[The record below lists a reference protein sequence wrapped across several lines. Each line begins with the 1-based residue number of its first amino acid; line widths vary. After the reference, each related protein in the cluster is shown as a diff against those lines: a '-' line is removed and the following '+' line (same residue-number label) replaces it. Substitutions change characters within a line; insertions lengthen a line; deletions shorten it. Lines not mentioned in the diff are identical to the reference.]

1 MRVVGFDRAK
11 RFSKIART
19 RRRTGRKG
27 IDMEADDVGPRLR
40 SAAIVLAAWL
50 AAVGSASA
58 QKIPG
63 YPEDVNALDPRE
75 TAMLPKFCAYT
86 QRFRTIVPGGDNPT
100 ALSEWEAV
108 FGAEIFHHM
117 HHYCLGLM
125 KTNRAVLLSRDPAV
139 RRFYLGDSIIEF
151 DYVINRAAP
160 DFVLLPEILTKK
172 AQNLVLLGKGP
183 AAVLEFLRAIETK
196 KDYWPPYAYLS
207 DYYVETGDR
216 KKATEVL
223 KEGLSQVPSSSA
235 LQRRLD
241 EIGQTKR
248 KP

>member
-1 MRVVGFDRAK
+1 MNPDH
-11 RFSKIART
+11 I
-19 RRRTGRKG
+19 
-27 IDMEADDVGPRLR
+27 GPRLR
-40 SAAIVLAAWL
+40 PATIALAAL
-50 AAVGSASA
+50 LTTAGSASA

-75 TAMLPKFCAYT
+75 IALLPKYCAYT
-86 QRFRTIVPGGDNPT
+86 QRFRTIVPGGDNET
-100 ALSEWEAV
+100 AKTEWEAI
-108 FGAEIFHHM
+108 FGAETFHHM

-139 RRFYLGDSIIEF
+139 RRFYLSDSIIEF
-151 DYVINRAAP
+151 DYVLLRAP
-160 DFVLLPEILTKK
+160 SDFVLLPEILTKK

-207 DYYVETGDR
+207 DYYVESGDR
-216 KKATEVL
+216 KKATDTL
-223 KEGLSQVPSSSA
+223 KEGLSHVPRATA